1 MFNLNVRQWKLPL
14 SGKCQLMSSKN
25 EYLVADMGKNMRLSL
40 ATKVLSLM
48 LKSQG

>member
-1 MFNLNVRQWKLPL
+1 MFNLNVGQWKLPL
-14 SGKCQLMSSKN
+14 SGKCQVMSSKN